1 MRYIIFIMANHYFY
15 VLLCADKTLYGG
27 YTTDLQK
34 RLETHNAGKGAKYTQ
49 PRRPVQLILDAFLG
63 GKAESYYALVLM
75 DGDKLGAWLAGDEGR
90 QKMERRFHVN
100 TVAALKREG

>member
-1 MRYIIFIMANHYFY
+1 MANHYFY

-49 PRRPVQLILDAFLG
+49 PRRPVQLIYSELFTDKSQAKSREYWFKKTLKQRAKKEAFL
-63 GKAESYYALVLM
+63 
-75 DGDKLGAWLAGDEGR
+75 
-90 QKMERRFHVN
+90 
-100 TVAALKREG
+100 REKGVFL